1 MNRDNPADIQPLL
14 ISRHIELQPLQRKH
28 TVPLL
33 HAAEDSQLWRI
44 KWTFVPD
51 EKTID
56 SYIDTAL
63 SERQARTMMPFVI
76 TKRGTGKVVG
86 TTRLWKI
93 DRSNKTPEIGNTW
106 LGQSAQRT
114 SVNTKT
120 KFLLLM
126 RAFEVMN
133 PVHVQFMT
141 DSLNEKSGEAILR
154 IGAAEEGIIRHE
166 RIMADGRKRNN
177 VFFSI
182 IDSEWQEVKVQL
194 PQKIVR

>member
-14 ISRHIELQPLQRKH
+14 ISRHIELQPLQRKY

-63 SERQARTMMPFVI
+63 SGRQARTMMPFVI

-166 RIMADGRKRNN
+166 RIMAENAIT
-177 VFFSI
+177 FSSVSSI
-182 IDSEWQEVKVQL
+182 LNGQELKVRL